1 MINYFKQI
9 KTILKKN
16 TPEKEEIEEMSKDTQ
31 IRLLSAIVL
40 LLFFLLLASKFSA
53 QLKADLFEGVTLYET
68 EAIEVS
74 DENTTNE
81 DIIKVNI
88 NSNNVFELM
97 QIPGIGKS
105 KAEAIL
111 QYRKENGDFD
121 YIEEIMEVKGIGEK
135 LFEGMKDYIYISQE

>member
-53 QLKADLFEGVTLYET
+53 QLKADLFESVTLYET

-135 LFEGMKDYIYISQE
+135 LFDGMKDYIYISQE

>member
-53 QLKADLFEGVTLYET
+53 QLKADLFEGVTLYEI

-135 LFEGMKDYIYISQE
+135 LFDGMKDYIYISQE